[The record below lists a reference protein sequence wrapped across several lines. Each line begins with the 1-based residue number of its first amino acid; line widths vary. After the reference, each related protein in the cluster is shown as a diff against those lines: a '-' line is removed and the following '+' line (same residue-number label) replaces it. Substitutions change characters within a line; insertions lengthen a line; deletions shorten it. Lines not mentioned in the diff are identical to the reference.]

1 MLRWEKLSRVDIAI
15 TLTIGMSDKAGREIR
30 FEGAGVS
37 PGTAHGKIHVVR
49 DDLDDVPR
57 YRIAS
62 SQITDEIGR
71 FEAALIQ
78 TRMQILEMQQ
88 RIAESIGAKDAAIF
102 DAHLLVVEDR
112 TLIDEVLRKL
122 ETDLCNVEWVFQEVA
137 TRYAETLSKI
147 DDPYLRE
154 RALDIQDVTKRVI
167 RNLQGKA
174 PKRFLGLGEPHIL
187 IAHNL
192 TPSDTASM
200 KREHVLG
207 IATDLG
213 SRTSHTAIMARSLGI
228 PAIVGLHDVTAKL
241 ETGQYVLLDG
251 TDGLLIVDP
260 APETLAHYADIE
272 SKRARVVAKLK
283 ELRETSSTTR
293 DGRHIV
299 LSANIELPEDVD
311 AVKANGAEGIGL
323 YRTEFLYLNRNTLP
337 TEEEQYEVYRKVA
350 ESVQPNPLIIR
361 TFDLGGDK
369 LAPGT
374 VDITD
379 ELNPFLGWRAIRF
392 CLENIDIF
400 KTQLRAILR
409 ASAVGNVK
417 IMFPMI
423 SGLDEL
429 RGAIAVLAECKKELS
444 SSKID
449 IGEEIEVG
457 AMIEIP
463 SAAISAN
470 VLAREADFF
479 SIGTNDLIQYT
490 LAVDRVN
497 EKIAHLYEPTHPA
510 VLRLLKMIADAAHAN
525 NIWVGVCGE
534 MAGDVALIP
543 LLLGLGM
550 DELSASATLVPQV
563 KRAVQS
569 LAIPECRELVEVAL
583 NLDTASEVLAR
594 CLELADKRY
603 GDLLG

>member
-1 MLRWEKLSRVDIAI
+1 MNEQNARQ
-15 TLTIGMSDKAGREIR
+15 EIR

-37 PGTAHGKIHVVR
+37 PGIARGQIHVVR
-49 DDLDDVPR
+49 DDLDDVAR
-57 YRIAS
+57 YRIS
-62 SQITDEIGR
+62 PSQVTDEIGR

-88 RIAESIGAKDAAIF
+88 RIAESIGTKDAAIF

-122 ETDLCNVEWVFQEVA
+122 ETDLCNVEWIFQEVA
-137 TRYAETLSKI
+137 TRYAETLNKI

-167 RNLQGKA
+167 HNLQGKG
-174 PKRFLGLGEPHIL
+174 PKAFLALTEPHIL
-187 IAHNL
+187 VAHNL
-192 TPSDTASM
+192 TPSDTASID
-200 KREHVLG
+200 RANVLG

-213 SRTSHTAIMARSLGI
+213 SRTSHAAILARSLNI
-228 PAIVGLHDVTAKL
+228 PAIVGLHDITAKL
-241 ETGQYVLLDG
+241 ESGEQVLLDG
-251 TDGLLIVDP
+251 SDGYLIVDP
-260 APETLAHYADIE
+260 TSETLAQYVEIE
-272 SKRARVVAKLK
+272 SRRAKVTARLK
-283 ELRETSSTTR
+283 ELRETTSTTR
-293 DGRHIV
+293 DGRHIM
-299 LSANIELPEDVD
+299 LSANIELPQDVD
-311 AVKANGAEGIGL
+311 AVAANGAEGIGL
-323 YRTEFLYLNRNTLP
+323 YRTEFLYLNRPTLP
-337 TEEEQYEVYRKVA
+337 TEEEQYRTYRKVA
-350 ESVQPNPLIIR
+350 ERVCPDPLIIR

-374 VDITD
+374 VDIGD

-392 CLENIDIF
+392 CLENLEIF

-423 SGLDEL
+423 SGVDEL
-429 RGAIAVLAECKKELS
+429 RRATAVLNECKEELRD
-444 SSKID
+444 SKID
-449 IGEEIEVG
+449 VVERLEVG

-463 SAAISAN
+463 SAAICAS
-470 VLAREADFF
+470 VLASEVDFF
-479 SIGTNDLIQYT
+479 SIGTNDLIQYA

-510 VLRLLKMIADAAHAN
+510 IVRLLKMIADAAHAN
-525 NIWVGVCGE
+525 DLWVGVCGE

-550 DELSASATLVPQV
+550 DELSTAAILVPRV

-569 LAIPECRELVEVAL
+569 LAIPECRQLVEETFKL
-583 NLDTASEVLAR
+583 NTASEILER

>member
-1 MLRWEKLSRVDIAI
+1 
-15 TLTIGMSDKAGREIR
+15 MSGDKAQQEVRYH
-30 FEGAGVS
+30 GAGVS
-37 PGTAHGKIHVVR
+37 PGIGRGVIHVVR

-57 YRIAS
+57 YAIEAS
-62 SQITDEIGR
+62 EIPAEIGR

-137 TRYAETLSKI
+137 TSYSETLSKI

-154 RALDIQDVTKRVI
+154 RAQDIDDVMLRVV

-174 PKRFLGLGEPHIL
+174 TKPVTAMIEPHIL
-187 IAHNL
+187 VAHNL
-192 TPSDTASM
+192 TPSDTAM
-200 KREHVLG
+200 MDKQRVLG

-228 PAIVGLHDVTAKL
+228 PSIVGLHDVTQRL
-241 ETGQYVLLDG
+241 ESGQQVLLDG
-251 TDGLLIVDP
+251 TNGLLIVDP
-260 APETLAHYADIE
+260 TPETLAQYSKIE
-272 SKRARVVAKLK
+272 SRRIKVATQLK
-283 ELRETSSTTR
+283 ELRETKSTTR
-293 DGRHIV
+293 DGRHVV
-299 LSANIELPEDVD
+299 LSANIELVD
-311 AVKANGAEGIGL
+311 DLEAVKTNGAEGIGL
-323 YRTEFLYLNRNTLP
+323 YRTEFLYLNRDNLP
-337 TEEEQYEVYRKVA
+337 DEEEQYETYRSVA
-350 ESVQPNPLIIR
+350 ERVAPDPLIIR

-369 LAPGT
+369 IAPGT
-374 VDITD
+374 VDVSD
-379 ELNPFLGWRAIRF
+379 ELNPFLGCRAIRF
-392 CLENIDIF
+392 CLEHLPIF

-409 ASAVGNVK
+409 ASTVGNIK

-423 SGLDEL
+423 SGLAEL
-429 RGAIAVLAECKKELS
+429 RKAVAVLKECAAELAREGQAM
-444 SSKID
+444 
-449 IGEEIEVG
+449 GEKTEIG

-470 VLAREADFF
+470 ALAGEVDFF

-510 VLRLLKMIADAAHAN
+510 VLHLLKMISDAAHAQK
-525 NIWVGVCGE
+525 IWVGVCGE
-534 MAGDVALIP
+534 MAGDISFLP

-550 DELSASATLVPQV
+550 DELSVSASLVPRV

-569 LAIPECRELVEVAL
+569 LETAECRQLVEEAL
-583 NLDTASEVLAR
+583 LLHTPGEILDR
-594 CLELADKRY
+594 CLALASSRY

>member
-1 MLRWEKLSRVDIAI
+1 
-15 TLTIGMSDKAGREIR
+15 MSGDNAVKEIR

-37 PGTAHGKIHVVR
+37 PGIARGKVHVVR
-49 DDLDDVPR
+49 DELDEVVR
-57 YRIAS
+57 YRIAP
-62 SQITDEIGR
+62 SQVADEIAR
-71 FEAALIQ
+71 FETALIQ

-88 RIAESIGAKDAAIF
+88 RIAESIGTKDAAIF

-137 TRYAETLSKI
+137 TRYAETLNKI

-167 RNLQGKA
+167 HNLQGKT
-174 PKRFLGLGEPHIL
+174 PRTFLALTEQHIL
-187 IAHNL
+187 VAHNL
-192 TPSDTASM
+192 TPSDTASIN
-200 KREHVLG
+200 RANVLG

-213 SRTSHTAIMARSLGI
+213 SRTSHAAILARSLNL

-241 ETGQYVLLDG
+241 ETGQHVLLDG
-251 TDGLLIVDP
+251 NDGYLIVDP
-260 APETLAHYADIE
+260 TPETLAQYAKVE
-272 SKRARVVAKLK
+272 SRRAKVTAQLK
-283 ELRETSSTTR
+283 ELRETTSTTR

-299 LSANIELPEDVD
+299 LSANIELPQDVA
-311 AVKANGAEGIGL
+311 AVVANGAEGIGL
-323 YRTEFLYLNRNTLP
+323 YRTEFLYLNRPTLP
-337 TEEEQYEVYRKVA
+337 TEDEQYEIYRKVA
-350 ESVQPNPLIIR
+350 ERVRPNPLIIR

-374 VDITD
+374 VDNAD

-392 CLENIDIF
+392 CLENIEIF

-429 RGAIAVLAECKKELS
+429 RRSIAVLEDCKEELRG
-444 SSKID
+444 SKID
-449 IGEEIEVG
+449 VAERLEVG

-463 SAAISAN
+463 SAAICAN
-470 VLAREADFF
+470 VLAPEVDFF
-479 SIGTNDLIQYT
+479 SIGTNDLIQYA

-525 NIWVGVCGE
+525 DLWVGVCGE
-534 MAGDVALIP
+534 MAGDIALVP

-550 DELSASATLVPQV
+550 DELSTAAILVPRV

-569 LAIPECRELVEVAL
+569 LAIPECRQLVEEAFKL
-583 NLDTASEVLAR
+583 NTGSKILER

>member
-1 MLRWEKLSRVDIAI
+1 
-15 TLTIGMSDKAGREIR
+15 MSDSANQEIR
-30 FEGAGVS
+30 FEGVGVS
-37 PGTAHGKIHVVR
+37 AGMACGKIHVVR
-49 DDLDDVPR
+49 DDLDDVVR
-57 YRIAS
+57 YRIAP
-62 SQITDEIGR
+62 SQIPDEIGR
-71 FEAALIQ
+71 FETALIQ

-137 TRYAETLSKI
+137 TRYAETLNKI

-174 PKRFLGLGEPHIL
+174 PKTFLALSEQHIL
-187 IAHNL
+187 VAHNL
-192 TPSDTASM
+192 TPSDTASIN
-200 KREHVLG
+200 RANVLG
-207 IATDLG
+207 IATDVG
-213 SRTSHTAIMARSLGI
+213 SRTSHAAILARSLNI
-228 PAIVGLHDVTAKL
+228 PAVVGLHDITIKL
-241 ETGQYVLLDG
+241 ETGQHVLVDG
-251 TDGLLIVDP
+251 SDGLLVVDP
-260 APETLAHYADIE
+260 APETIAHYAEIE
-272 SKRARVVAKLK
+272 ARRAKVTARLK
-283 ELRETSSTTR
+283 ELRTTKSTTR

-311 AVKANGAEGIGL
+311 AVAANGAEGIGL
-323 YRTEFLYLNRNTLP
+323 YRTEFLYLNRTTLP
-337 TEEEQYEVYRKVA
+337 TENEQFETYRKVA
-350 ESVQPNPLIIR
+350 ERVRPDPLIIR

-379 ELNPFLGWRAIRF
+379 ELNPFLGWRAIRL
-392 CLENIDIF
+392 CLENIDLF
-400 KTQLRAILR
+400 KTQLRAVLR
-409 ASAVGNVK
+409 ASAVGNIK

-423 SGLDEL
+423 SGLEEL
-429 RGAIAVLAECKKELS
+429 RRAKAVLADCREELRRS
-444 SSKID
+444 GVPMAEKID
-449 IGEEIEVG
+449 VG

-463 SAAISAN
+463 SAAICAN
-470 VLAREADFF
+470 VLAAEVDFF
-479 SIGTNDLIQYT
+479 SIGTNDLIQYA

-497 EKIAHLYEPTHPA
+497 EKLAHLYEPTHPA
-510 VLRLLKMIADAAHAN
+510 ILRLLKMIAYAAHAN

-534 MAGDVALIP
+534 MAGDVALVP

-550 DELSASATLVPQV
+550 DELSAGATLVPRV

-569 LAIPECRELVEVAL
+569 LTIPECRELVAETLKL
-583 NLDTASEVLAR
+583 NTASEILAR

>member
-1 MLRWEKLSRVDIAI
+1 
-15 TLTIGMSDKAGREIR
+15 MSDSARQEVR
-30 FEGAGVS
+30 FEGVGVS
-37 PGTAHGKIHVVR
+37 PGMACAKIHVVR
-49 DDLDDVPR
+49 DDLDDVVR

-62 SQITDEIGR
+62 SQIPDEIGR
-71 FEAALIQ
+71 FETALIQ

-137 TRYAETLSKI
+137 TRYAETLNKI

-174 PKRFLGLGEPHIL
+174 PKTFLALSEEHIL
-187 IAHNL
+187 VAHNL
-192 TPSDTASM
+192 TPSDTASIN
-200 KREHVLG
+200 RANVLG
-207 IATDLG
+207 VATDLG
-213 SRTSHTAIMARSLGI
+213 SRTSHAAILARSLNI
-228 PAIVGLHDVTAKL
+228 PAVVGLHDITTKL
-241 ETGQYVLLDG
+241 ETGQHVLLDG
-251 TDGLLIVDP
+251 SDGLLIVNP
-260 APETLAHYADIE
+260 APETIAHYAEIE
-272 SKRARVVAKLK
+272 SRRAKVAARLK
-283 ELRETSSTTR
+283 ELRTTRSTTR

-299 LSANIELPEDVD
+299 LSANIELPEDVE
-311 AVKANGAEGIGL
+311 AVAANGAEGIGL
-323 YRTEFLYLNRNTLP
+323 YRTEFLYLNRPTLP
-337 TEEEQYEVYRKVA
+337 TEQEQFETYRKVA
-350 ESVQPNPLIIR
+350 ERVRPDPLIIR

-374 VDITD
+374 VDIAD
-379 ELNPFLGWRAIRF
+379 ELNPFLGWRAIRL
-392 CLENIDIF
+392 CLENLDIF
-400 KTQLRAILR
+400 KTQLRAVLR
-409 ASAVGNVK
+409 ASAVGNIK

-429 RGAIAVLAECKKELS
+429 RRAKAVLGECREELRRS
-444 SSKID
+444 GVPLPEKID
-449 IGEEIEVG
+449 IG

-463 SAAISAN
+463 SAAICAN
-470 VLAREADFF
+470 VLAPEVDFF
-479 SIGTNDLIQYT
+479 SIGTNDLIQYA

-497 EKIAHLYEPTHPA
+497 EKLAHLYEPTHPA
-510 VLRLLKMIADAAHAN
+510 VLRLLKMIAEAAHAN

-534 MAGDVALIP
+534 MAGDVALVP

-550 DELSASATLVPQV
+550 DELSAGATLVPRV

-569 LAIPECRELVEVAL
+569 LTIPECRELVEETLKL
-583 NLDTASEVLAR
+583 NTASEILAR

>member
-1 MLRWEKLSRVDIAI
+1 
-15 TLTIGMSDKAGREIR
+15 MSGDNALKKIR

-37 PGTAHGKIHVVR
+37 PGIAHGKIHVVR
-49 DDLDDVPR
+49 DELDEVVR
-57 YRIAS
+57 YRIAP
-62 SQITDEIGR
+62 SQIADEIGR

-122 ETDLCNVEWVFQEVA
+122 ETDLCNVEWIFQEVA
-137 TRYAETLSKI
+137 TRYAETLTKI

-167 RNLQGKA
+167 HNLQGKA
-174 PKRFLGLGEPHIL
+174 PKTFLALTDPHIL
-187 IAHNL
+187 VAHNL

-200 KREHVLG
+200 NRANVLG

-213 SRTSHTAIMARSLGI
+213 SRTSHAAILARSLNI
-228 PAIVGLHDVTAKL
+228 PAVVGLHDITAKL
-241 ETGQYVLLDG
+241 ETGQHVLVDG
-251 TDGLLIVDP
+251 SDGLLIVNP
-260 APETLAHYADIE
+260 APETIAHYAELE
-272 SKRARVVAKLK
+272 SRRARVVSQLK
-283 ELRETSSTTR
+283 QLRTTRSTTR

-299 LSANIELPEDVD
+299 LSANIELPEDVE
-311 AVKANGAEGIGL
+311 AVAANGAEGIGL
-323 YRTEFLYLNRNTLP
+323 YRTEFLYLNRTTLP
-337 TEEEQYEVYRKVA
+337 TEDEQYETYRKVA
-350 ESVQPNPLIIR
+350 ERVRPNPLIIR

-374 VDITD
+374 VDIAD

-392 CLENIDIF
+392 CLENMDIF

-409 ASAVGNVK
+409 ASAVGNIK

-429 RGAIAVLAECKKELS
+429 RRAIAVFEECKKELR
-444 SSKID
+444 SSKI
-449 IGEEIEVG
+449 EMAEKVEVG

-463 SAAISAN
+463 SAAISAS
-470 VLAREADFF
+470 VLAPEVDFF
-479 SIGTNDLIQYT
+479 SIGTNDLIQYA

-497 EKIAHLYEPTHPA
+497 EKIAHLYQPTHPA
-510 VLRLLKMIADAAHAN
+510 VLRLLKMVADAAHAN
-525 NIWVGVCGE
+525 DIWVGVCGE
-534 MAGDVALIP
+534 MAGDIALIP
-543 LLLGLGM
+543 LLLGLGV
-550 DELSASATLVPQV
+550 DELSAGAMLVPRV

-569 LAIPECRELVEVAL
+569 LAISECRELVEEAL
-583 NLDTASEVLAR
+583 KLQTPSEILAR